1 MNLLVAWIF
10 AAEQEMNNQDSDADS
25 NSEWSLLAGDHN
37 QQPADWNEIMLR
49 HRDRLRRMVDVRMH
63 PRLQGRVDASDV
75 IQDTFF
81 EAARVLKNGQNQDI
95 PVYLWLRRLANQKL
109 IQAHRQ
115 HLLATNR
122 DARREQAQA
131 AAPQASSVSIA
142 RYLIGNV
149 TSPSLQAI
157 RQERESMLQKGLE
170 QLEPLDREVLA
181 LRHFEQLSGPESA
194 EILGISHDAVKKRY
208 IRALEKLQRI
218 MAQQEIID

>member
-1 MNLLVAWIF
+1 
-10 AAEQEMNNQDSDADS
+10 MNNQDSHADPE
-25 NSEWSLLAGDHN
+25 NEWSLLASDRSE
-37 QQPADWNEIMLR
+37 QSADWTEIMFR

-75 IQDTFF
+75 IQETFI
-81 EAARVLKNGQNQDI
+81 EAARVLKNGQQNQDI

-115 HLLATNR
+115 HLQAVGR
-122 DARREQAQA
+122 DARREQAQVA
-131 AAPQASSVSIA
+131 EPQASSVSIA
-142 RYLIGNV
+142 RYLIGNF

-157 RQERESMLQKGLE
+157 RQERESMLQRGLE

-218 MAQQEIID
+218 MAQQEMVD

>member
-1 MNLLVAWIF
+1 
-10 AAEQEMNNQDSDADS
+10 MNNQDSHADPE
-25 NSEWSLLAGDHN
+25 NEWSLLASDRSE
-37 QQPADWNEIMLR
+37 QSADWTEIMLR

-75 IQDTFF
+75 IQETFI
-81 EAARVLKNGQNQDI
+81 EAARVLKNGQQNQDI

-115 HLLATNR
+115 HLQAVGR
-122 DARREQAQA
+122 DARREQAQVA
-131 AAPQASSVSIA
+131 EPQASSVSIA
-142 RYLIGNV
+142 RYLIGNF

-157 RQERESMLQKGLE
+157 RQERESMLQRGLE

-218 MAQQEIID
+218 MAQQEMVD

>member
-1 MNLLVAWIF
+1 
-10 AAEQEMNNQDSDADS
+10 
-25 NSEWSLLAGDHN
+25 
-37 QQPADWNEIMLR
+37 
-49 HRDRLRRMVDVRMH
+49 MVEVRMH

-75 IQDTFF
+75 IQETFI
-81 EAARVLKNGQNQDI
+81 EAARVLNNGQQNQDI

-115 HLLATNR
+115 HLQAAGR

-131 AAPQASSVSIA
+131 GQPEASSVSIA
-142 RYLIGNV
+142 RFLIGNF
-149 TSPSLQAI
+149 TSPSLQAV
-157 RQERESMLQKGLE
+157 RQERESSLQQALE
-170 QLEPLDREVLA
+170 KMDPLDREVLA

-218 MAQQEIID
+218 MAQQGMVD